1 MWPGQ
6 QPPGGEQNPQDKNPY
21 QQPGYPTTPPPGQPP
36 AGGPP
41 MTPPP
46 GQPPVPPPGGY
57 QQPAPAPGYGYPAPG
72 SVPTPPPG
80 VNPYQNQ
87 YGTPVPPGPPGPGG
101 PSGPQNDRK
110 KTIVTAVVAGVVV
123 VAALAATGVFIF
135 KEDKGGETPP
145 KADATASQSPVAT
158 KQPSAPPASD
168 PAAPAPGGSA
178 SNPRAGIDA
187 KPTVPGW
194 KVVINQK
201 HGSMFDVPPEWVVG
215 SPTLMIG
222 FEDAGKTIAIMSAP
236 ATLKDKWCSEDAD
249 KNGTV
254 DNTSLSQ
261 TGTTGSITGSKNTA
275 DVAEGQ
281 VGNWAYGG
289 YGLKDK
295 DKVKVAKAKP
305 FTTTSGLT
313 GSLATATVVGV
324 KKTSRC
330 VTDGK
335 AYAFSF
341 KNATG
346 DFKTWILHSAKGVKE
361 EVPEA
366 TVTQILKTV
375 RLAG

>member
-72 SVPTPPPG
+72 SVPPPG
-80 VNPYQNQ
+80 VNPYQSQ
-87 YGTPVPPGPPGPGG
+87 YGAPVPPGPPGPGG
-101 PSGPQNDRK
+101 PNGPQENRK
-110 KTIVTAVVAGVVV
+110 KTVITAVVAGVVV
-123 VAALAATGVFIF
+123 VAALAVTGVFVL
-135 KEDKGGETPP
+135 KEDKGGETPQAGAGTTQP
-145 KADATASQSPVAT
+145 PAAT

-194 KVVINQK
+194 KVVINTK
-201 HGSMFDVPPEWVVG
+201 HGSMFDVPPEWAVSSSG
-215 SPTLMIG
+215 TLIG
-222 FEDAGKTIAIMSAP
+222 FENAGKTIAIMSAP
-236 ATLKDKWCSEDAD
+236 ATLKDKWCTEQ
-249 KNGTV
+249 V
-254 DNTSLSQ
+254 DGKTDSTSLSQ
-261 TGTTGSITGSKNTA
+261 TGTTGSITGAKSTA
-275 DVAEGQ
+275 EVAEGQ

-295 DKVKVAKAKP
+295 DKVKVEKAKP
-305 FTTTSGLT
+305 YTTTSGLA
-313 GSLATATVVGV
+313 GSLSTATVVGV

-341 KNATG
+341 KNGTG

-366 TVTQILKTV
+366 LVTKILNSV